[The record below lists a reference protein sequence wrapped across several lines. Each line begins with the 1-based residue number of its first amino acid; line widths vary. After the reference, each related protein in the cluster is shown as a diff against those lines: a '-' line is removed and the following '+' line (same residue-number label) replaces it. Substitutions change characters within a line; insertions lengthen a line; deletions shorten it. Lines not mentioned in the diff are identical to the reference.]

1 MAISTSHILSNIL
14 IYLKPGEGFTDSEF
28 AAATKTVKLGN
39 VKTSATVN
47 LNAGSVTA
55 KGDDSVLLLL
65 KLSGNG
71 RFLTNSAEFLG
82 RFSYLRRCINHCSHG
97 KRNYNRKKSGEG
109 TPRTDISIQK
119 VRIRSSIWQTTGR

>member
-65 KLSGNG
+65 KLS
-71 RFLTNSAEFLG
+71 
-82 RFSYLRRCINHCSHG
+82 
-97 KRNYNRKKSGEG
+97 
-109 TPRTDISIQK
+109 
-119 VRIRSSIWQTTGR
+119 